1 VTDEAPNPYTA
12 PTASLA
18 DGAVTAEASP
28 ASTARK
34 PSRFLAVVA
43 ALFTNPLS
51 GAGFHLL
58 GRARYAAVWTAVGV
72 FVYALLISACWAPL
86 PKIVPIV
93 IAAMLAVF
101 ASAVVG
107 TAITKPAVPPKHAT
121 LSAVLLVVVAV
132 LGNTAVRLWVV
143 EAFQIPSGGMVP
155 ALVVGDH
162 IFVRKG
168 RRHIARGD
176 VIVFEFPMD
185 RRTDYV
191 KRVVAIGGD
200 TIEVRDG
207 VPSIN
212 GVPLDHE
219 PIAGSCTSRD
229 ESAPATD
236 QEAQRCTLLRESNA
250 GRAYTVMLSPDQ
262 PALDSPPLHVPPG
275 HVFVMGDN
283 RDNSYDSRKWGMVPA
298 DAIKGVATVTWWS
311 KAPNGPVRWSRVG
324 HGVE

>member
-1 VTDEAPNPYTA
+1 MDEPPNPYTA

-18 DGAVTAEASP
+18 DGVAPAEARP

-34 PSRFLAVVA
+34 PSRFLAVVV

-51 GAGFHLL
+51 GAGFHVL
-58 GRARYAAVWTAVGV
+58 GRGPQAAVWTAVGV
-72 FVYALLISACWAPL
+72 FIYGLLITACWAPL
-86 PKIVPIV
+86 PKVVPIL

-101 ASAVVG
+101 AAAVVA
-107 TAITKPAVPPKHAT
+107 TALTKPAVRPKRAV
-121 LSAVLLVVVAV
+121 LSAVLLIVAAIV
-132 LGNTAVRLWVV
+132 SNTAVRLWVV
-143 EAFQIPSGGMVP
+143 EAFQIPSGAMVP
-155 ALVVGDH
+155 ALLVGDH

-219 PIAGSCTSRD
+219 PIAEPCTYRD
-229 ESAPATD
+229 ESTPATD
-236 QEAQRCTLLRESNA
+236 GEPQRCTLVRESNA

-262 PALDSPPLHVPPG
+262 PALDSPRTQVPPG
-275 HVFVMGDN
+275 EVFVMGDN
-283 RDNSYDSRKWGMVPA
+283 RDNSYDSRKWGTVPA

-311 KAPNGPVRWSRVG
+311 KAPHGAVRWSRVG
-324 HGVE
+324 HGIE